1 MQTWLAPAKINL
13 FLHVVGRRAD
23 GYHLLQSVFC
33 LIDWC
38 DEIRIT
44 TDGRGQIHRAESL
57 DWAEDDDLAIRAARA
72 LKAHS
77 QACGLL
83 SEAAGAEVSIRKAIP
98 NGAGLGGGSSDAA
111 TTLMALNALWG
122 LHLPRETLAEIG
134 LTLGADVP
142 FFLHG
147 QAALVGGIGESM
159 QSLQPA
165 AQWFV
170 VVVPPQVVPTA
181 LIFRDPSLVRD
192 SVPMP
197 PSDLQL
203 ACKDARWTA
212 GQNDLEPVACRQF
225 PVVVQWRDQLAR
237 VATGLGLPPAAVR
250 MSGSGGACFVSC
262 EHHEEAQTLAQAL
275 VTQGLA
281 ADRVRVCRAL
291 ARHPASEQLP

>member
-1 MQTWLAPAKINL
+1 MQTWLAPAKLNL

-44 TDGRGQIHRAESL
+44 THAQGRIQRAESL

-72 LKAHS
+72 LKAHGL
-77 QACGLL
+77 AHGLL
-83 SEAAGAEVSIRKAIP
+83 SPSDGGQISIRKAIP

-111 TTLMALNALWG
+111 TTLMAFNALWG
-122 LHLPRETLAEIG
+122 LNLPRKSLAEIG

-170 VVVPPQVVPTA
+170 LAVPPQLVPTA

-192 SVPMP
+192 TVPMP
-197 PSDLQL
+197 PSDLQM

-212 GQNDLEPVACRQF
+212 GRNDLEPVACQQF
-225 PVVVQWRDQLAR
+225 PVVARWRDHLRR
-237 VATGLGLPPAAVR
+237 VAKALGLPEATVR

-262 EHHEEAQTLAQAL
+262 AGQDEAQTLAQSL
-275 VTQGLA
+275 VAEGLDD
-281 ADRVRVCRAL
+281 DRVRICRAL
-291 ARHPASEQLP
+291 TRHPASEQLP

>member
-1 MQTWLAPAKINL
+1 MQTWLAPAKLNL

-23 GYHLLQSVFC
+23 GYHLMQSVFC

-44 TDGRGQIHRAESL
+44 TQAQGRIQRAESL

-72 LKAHS
+72 LKAHG
-77 QACGLL
+77 QARGLL

-170 VVVPPQVVPTA
+170 LAVPPQVVPTA

-197 PSDLQL
+197 PSDLQM

-212 GQNDLEPVACRQF
+212 GRNDLEPVACQQF
-225 PVVVQWRDQLAR
+225 PVVSQWRDHLRRA
-237 VATGLGLPPAAVR
+237 AKALGLPEAAVR

-262 EHHEEAQTLAQAL
+262 ASQDEAQTLAQSL
-275 VTQGLA
+275 VAEGLEE
-281 ADRVRVCRAL
+281 DRVRICRAL
-291 ARHPASEQLP
+291 TRHPASEQLP

>member
-1 MQTWLAPAKINL
+1 MQTWLAPAKLNL

-44 TDGRGQIHRAESL
+44 THAQGRIQRAELL

-72 LKAHS
+72 LKAHGREH
-77 QACGLL
+77 GLL
-83 SEAAGAEVSIRKAIP
+83 SEAAGAEVSIQKAIP

-111 TTLMALNALWG
+111 TTLMALNALWS

-170 VVVPPQVVPTA
+170 LAVPPQVVPTA

-197 PSDLQL
+197 PSDLQM

-212 GQNDLEPVACRQF
+212 GRNDLEPVACQQF
-225 PVVVQWRDQLAR
+225 PVVAQWRDHLRRA
-237 VATGLGLPPAAVR
+237 AKALGLPEAAVR

-262 EHHEEAQTLAQAL
+262 ASQDEAQTLAQSL
-275 VTQGLA
+275 VAEGLEE
-281 ADRVRVCRAL
+281 DRVRICRAL
-291 ARHPASEQLP
+291 TRHPASEQLP